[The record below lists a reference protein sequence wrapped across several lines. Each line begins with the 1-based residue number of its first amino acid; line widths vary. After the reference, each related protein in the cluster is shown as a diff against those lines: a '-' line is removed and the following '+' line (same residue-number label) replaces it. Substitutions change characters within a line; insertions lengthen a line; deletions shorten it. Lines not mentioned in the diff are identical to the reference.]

1 MTWLELLWV
10 SGQLIRQSDGRRP
23 RDRGFIH
30 SRNKD
35 GIAFT
40 FSIIIST
47 ISNVAERNCDLAQFC
62 VFVRA
67 EM

>member
-1 MTWLELLWV
+1 MMWLELLWEP
-10 SGQLIRQSDGRRP
+10 GQLIPHSDGRRP
-23 RDRGFIH
+23 RDRGSIH

-40 FSIIIST
+40 FSIIIWPV
-47 ISNVAERNCDLAQFC
+47 SNVDERNCDLAQFG